1 MKGFHPRRRS
11 NSSANEELEPAG
23 RKMALSFERQ
33 PDQRKRSLSVESRVG
48 KKYVDGLPGANCYD
62 RWKLF
67 IIAGTASSARMALDA
82 HNFLLDGE
90 MDEFGATV

>member
-1 MKGFHPRRRS
+1 MGGTV
-11 NSSANEELEPAG
+11 AI
-23 RKMALSFERQ
+23 
-33 PDQRKRSLSVESRVG
+33 
-48 KKYVDGLPGANCYD
+48 GANCYD

>member
-1 MKGFHPRRRS
+1 MAFREIRAGFGMREQVVPH
-11 NSSANEELEPAG
+11 
-23 RKMALSFERQ
+23 M
-33 PDQRKRSLSVESRVG
+33 
-48 KKYVDGLPGANCYD
+48 DGPSPLMQFIGANCYD

>member
-1 MKGFHPRRRS
+1 MR
-11 NSSANEELEPAG
+11 E
-23 RKMALSFERQ
+23 Q
-33 PDQRKRSLSVESRVG
+33 VG
-48 KKYVDGLPGANCYD
+48 PHMGGTVAIGANCYD

>member
-1 MKGFHPRRRS
+1 MR
-11 NSSANEELEPAG
+11 E
-23 RKMALSFERQ
+23 Q
-33 PDQRKRSLSVESRVG
+33 VG
-48 KKYVDGLPGANCYD
+48 PHMGGPSPLMQFIGANCYD
-62 RWKLF
+62 KWKLF

>member
-1 MKGFHPRRRS
+1 MGGPSPLMQFI
-11 NSSANEELEPAG
+11 
-23 RKMALSFERQ
+23 
-33 PDQRKRSLSVESRVG
+33 
-48 KKYVDGLPGANCYD
+48 GANCYD

-82 HNFLLDGE
+82 HNFLLDSE

>member
-1 MKGFHPRRRS
+1 MAFLAIRAGLRDAR
-11 NSSANEELEPAG
+11 AG
-23 RKMALSFERQ
+23 RSAYGGTVAI
-33 PDQRKRSLSVESRVG
+33 DAVHRSELLR
-48 KKYVDGLPGANCYD
+48 